1 MKFIRYI
8 LLCNLLAFIACN
20 DADYKTIDNSAFINE
35 SRMAASAKV
44 VITDDGATTELTPC
58 LTKEAPHDCKLK
70 LVIDKDLLH
79 QYNEQQGTSYVPLP
93 DGAFTMPS
101 EVVIPKGEYSIH
113 PIKISIKPLTQAMIG
128 ES

>member
-44 VITDDGATTELTPC
+44 VITDDGATAELTPC

-93 DGAFTMPS
+93 NGAFTMPS
-101 EVVIPKGEYSIH
+101 EVVIPKAADTSH
-113 PIKISIKPLTQAMIG
+113 DR
-128 ES
+128 